1 MEAAR
6 RRAVRDLREIA
17 EEAEAPRGSDGA
29 ALRRRLA
36 ELRQRVLAVARALG
50 DAPPPPPPPRRE
62 RSSHSLRPHNAPA
75 APPAK
80 PAPPAAEAPDA
91 IDAAAGRLAE
101 AAYRALERLFG
112 VVDADHREAP
122 ERRAA
127 TPLDA
132 TSQTR
137 FRRVLEAVAGG
148 RVRRCLDALDA
159 AADASTSDD
168 DDDAGG
174 RAAGRA
180 SYAALQACWTRH
192 RRDRRDPPRGLRA
205 PRGGPRRRPQKAA
218 RGRGRRPRR
227 GGPRPHQWRPAPPR
241 RAARAAWPA
250 PRPARCAAAAGPAG
264 AARRAAAAAAAR
276 RRVPARPRARVAAAP
291 PGAFAELPHLIQQAP
306 RPPRRSRAGRGRLS
320 GGPPPWF
327 LCCGSPTASHQQP
340 TIEKNAPRNPI
351 NLIHSSRKTPPS
363 TTNDRYNNT
372 YAGPRAS
379 RAARRFERAAS

>member
-17 EEAEAPRGSDGA
+17 EEAEAPAGSDGA

-36 ELRQRVLAVARALG
+36 ELRQRVLAVARALAA
-50 DAPPPPPPPRRE
+50 DAPPPPPRRE
-62 RSSHSLRPHNAPA
+62 RRPPDPLRPHNAPA
-75 APPAK
+75 AAPAKQPPAPVD
-80 PAPPAAEAPDA
+80 PADTGTDAVAAPDA
-91 IDAAAGRLAE
+91 VAAAAGRLAE

-127 TPLDA
+127 SPLDA

-192 RRDRRDPPRGLRA
+192 RRDRRDPPRGSPEKRLSERLHAHAPCSRTGCVVCRRRA
-205 PRGGPRRRPQKAA
+205 ADNALLQRELGVNDEAGPRELWAA
-218 RGRGRRPRR
+218 VA
-227 GGPRPHQWRPAPPR
+227 RPAPDCTR
-241 RAARAAWPA
+241 AHLEASLWRAALLV
-250 PRPARCAAAAGPAG
+250 RC
-264 AARRAAAAAAAR
+264 
-276 RRVPARPRARVAAAP
+276 
-291 PGAFAELPHLIQQAP
+291 HD
-306 RPPRRSRAGRGRLS
+306 RSRGLRLS
-320 GGPPPWF
+320 RDE
-327 LCCGSPTASHQQP
+327 AQ
-340 TIEKNAPRNPI
+340 
-351 NLIHSSRKTPPS
+351 RKLL
-363 TTNDRYNNT
+363 DLRCYELVLA
-372 YAGPRAS
+372 YVRAS
-379 RAARRFERAAS
+379 E

>member
-17 EEAEAPRGSDGA
+17 EEAEAPAGSDGA

-50 DAPPPPPPPRRE
+50 DAPPPPPPRGARRPPDP
-62 RSSHSLRPHNAPA
+62 LRPHNAPA
-75 APPAK
+75 AAPAK

-159 AADASTSDD
+159 AADASEADDD

-180 SYAALQACWTRH
+180 TYAALQNCWTRH
-192 RRDRRDPPRGLRA
+192 RRDRRDPPRGSPEKRLSERLHAHAPCSRTGCVVCRRRA
-205 PRGGPRRRPQKAA
+205 ADNALLQKELGVNDEAGPRELWAA
-218 RGRGRRPRR
+218 VA
-227 GGPRPHQWRPAPPR
+227 RPAPDFTR
-241 RAARAAWPA
+241 ADLEASLWRAALLV
-250 PRPARCAAAAGPAG
+250 RC
-264 AARRAAAAAAAR
+264 
-276 RRVPARPRARVAAAP
+276 
-291 PGAFAELPHLIQQAP
+291 HD
-306 RPPRRSRAGRGRLS
+306 RSRGLRLNRDE
-320 GGPPPWF
+320 
-327 LCCGSPTASHQQP
+327 AQ
-340 TIEKNAPRNPI
+340 
-351 NLIHSSRKTPPS
+351 RKLL
-363 TTNDRYNNT
+363 DLRCYELLLA
-372 YAGPRAS
+372 YVRAS
-379 RAARRFERAAS
+379 E